1 MAAIPAP
8 GVSVSPALATRAST
22 RPCPA
27 ALGDTDLWGR
37 SPIGLRLCGVDRLL
51 AHETATDRTSSD
63 CLTHV
68 ERVPTVRRPAT
79 DRTSTDRL
87 TSAGFREPAR
97 TDRRRER
104 GI

>member
-63 CLTHV
+63 CLT
-68 ERVPTVRRPAT
+68 
-79 DRTSTDRL
+79 
-87 TSAGFREPAR
+87 SAGFREPAR